1 MKLNSLQRVRRLELQ
16 KAAYEVARK
25 QGFHSITVEQIARH
39 AGTSKGIVHH
49 YFKNKKQLIE
59 HAVRYSHLV
68 YRKAIV
74 SRLKKAKTPSERLW
88 SIIDGTFDPD
98 QFGPEICR
106 LWLTILDE
114 LKHDRKLARLVAI
127 LDKRSIALTLS
138 AVKELVDAQEVNNKA
153 YTIMGLLDGFWILS
167 ATDPEITRETAL
179 RDIGAYIVRNIPR
192 FDPHAIKL

>member
-1 MKLNSLQRVRRLELQ
+1 MDFIHQRSIRQSRLFPSAESDSKARAFKSVACSPSDFLRSRCKEQRTRNHGSHARMHLVGGLYTGIWLKASNRDGTKLSPRQCTGFRCRSRCSAMKLNSLQRVRRLELQ

-98 QFGPEICR
+98 QFGPEI
-106 LWLTILDE
+106 
-114 LKHDRKLARLVAI
+114 
-127 LDKRSIALTLS
+127 
-138 AVKELVDAQEVNNKA
+138 
-153 YTIMGLLDGFWILS
+153 
-167 ATDPEITRETAL
+167 
-179 RDIGAYIVRNIPR
+179 
-192 FDPHAIKL
+192 